1 MSTSKEKPGQE
12 EAYSDEDQKLLI
24 SLLSEYSERLLHMCK
39 QIDEQERKNS
49 WLQLCLLT
57 LVVVV
62 FVLAIFLSK
71 ISFVPMAEGS
81 TLIYSVLVVYA
92 ILIIFAGFNHIRST
106 SQRTQLLI
114 SDTEIISIKLEKVI
128 RIASQAHE
136 HVIKNAINRIEIDL
150 RLTDAEFA
158 LQRYKTQFSQGKKL
172 QPKKKMVW

>member
-1 MSTSKEKPGQE
+1 MSTSKERPGKE

-39 QIDEQERKNS
+39 QIDEQEQNNT

-57 LVVVV
+57 LVVAV
-62 FVLAIFLSK
+62 FILAIFLSK
-71 ISFVPMAEGS
+71 IPFIPAAEGS
-81 TLIYSVLVVYA
+81 TLIYSVLLIYA

-106 SQRTQLLI
+106 SQKTQLLI
-114 SDTEIISIKLEKVI
+114 SDTEVISIKLEKVI

-136 HVIKNAINRIEIDL
+136 HVIKNAINRIEVDL

-158 LQRYKTQFSQGKKL
+158 LQRYKTQFSPGKKM
-172 QPKKKMVW
+172 QPKKKVAW